1 MRTSYLLAFISIM
14 LFSQKAHSAPLDIGD
29 KIPKAQA
36 TLDSGEVVHLSDA
49 ASDGYA
55 LIYFYPKANTPGCT
69 KQACSLRDAYEVLL
83 EKKVTIYGV
92 SKDSIKSQRSFKEK
106 YNIPFSLVADTES
119 EVINAFGVPK
129 KLGFASRQ
137 AFLFEDGILVWRD
150 LAASTSKQAEDV
162 LEFLDQS

>member
-1 MRTSYLLAFISIM
+1 MKLRLLFVSASIM
-14 LFSQKAHSAPLDIGD
+14 LFSQQANAAPLDIGD
-29 KIPKAQA
+29 KVPATQA
-36 TLDSGEVVHLSDA
+36 TLDSGEIVDLSE
-49 ASDGYA
+49 STSKGYA

-83 EKKVTIYGV
+83 EEKVTIYGV

-106 YNIPFSLVADTES
+106 YKIPFSLVADRDS
-119 EVINAFGVPK
+119 EVINAFRVPK

-137 AFLFEDGILVWRD
+137 AFLFKDGVLVWRD

-162 LEFLDQS
+162 LEFLRKS